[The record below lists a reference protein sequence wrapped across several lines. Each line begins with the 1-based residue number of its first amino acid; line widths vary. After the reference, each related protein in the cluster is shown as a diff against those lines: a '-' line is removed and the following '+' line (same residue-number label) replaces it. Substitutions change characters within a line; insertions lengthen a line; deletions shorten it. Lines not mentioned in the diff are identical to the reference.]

1 MTYSRQNG
9 AAESD
14 DMGHLSDRHRRLRDV
29 MIAGGVVAFFLL
41 ELTAAGSG
49 WPAAV
54 DVVVLLGMVL
64 NVAALCWLI
73 WAMATRRIG
82 VTHWAPARQ
91 ESRMG
96 ARRRAR
102 AEAMAQQQR
111 LDAALSHGPYR
122 PQSRPDP
129 PPGEQARARQELL
142 EAAEQ
147 YGSTSPQAR
156 AAAEKVRRLSG

>member
-1 MTYSRQNG
+1 
-9 AAESD
+9 
-14 DMGHLSDRHRRLRDV
+14 MGRVSDRHRRLRDV
-29 MIAGGVVAFFLL
+29 TVAGGVVAFFVL
-41 ELTAAGSG
+41 ELAAAGSG

-54 DVVVLLGMVL
+54 DIVVLLGMVL
-64 NVAALCWLI
+64 NLATLCWLI

-91 ESRMG
+91 QSRTG

-122 PQSRPDP
+122 PQPAP

-142 EAAEQ
+142 EAAER
-147 YGSTSPQAR
+147 YGSLSPQAR
-156 AAAEKVRRLSG
+156 AAAEKVKRLSG

>member
-1 MTYSRQNG
+1 
-9 AAESD
+9 
-14 DMGHLSDRHRRLRDV
+14 MGPVSDRHRRLRDV
-29 MIAGGVVAFFLL
+29 LIAGGVVAFFLL
-41 ELTAAGSG
+41 ELAAAGSG

-54 DVVVLLGMVL
+54 DIVVLLGMVL
-64 NVAALCWLI
+64 NLATLCWLI

-91 ESRMG
+91 EGRIG

-102 AEAMAQQQR
+102 AEAVAQQQR

-122 PQSRPDP
+122 PQSSSGP
-129 PPGEQARARQELL
+129 PPGERERARQELL
-142 EAAEQ
+142 EAAER
-147 YGSTSPQAR
+147 YGSQSPQAR

>member
-1 MTYSRQNG
+1 
-9 AAESD
+9 
-14 DMGHLSDRHRRLRDV
+14 MGHVSDRHRRLRDV
-29 MIAGGVVAFFLL
+29 MIAGGVVAFFVLGL
-41 ELTAAGSG
+41 VAVGSG
-49 WPAAV
+49 WPLAAV
-54 DVVVLLGMVL
+54 IVVLLGMVL
-64 NVAALCWLI
+64 NLATLCWLI
-73 WAMATRRIG
+73 WAMVTRRIG

-91 ESRMG
+91 ESRTRT
-96 ARRRAR
+96 RRRAR

-122 PQSRPDP
+122 PEPQPAP

-147 YGSTSPQAR
+147 YGSLSPQAR